1 MNSNPMN
8 SRNSNLLCRSLVTVL
23 GLTGLLLATSGRT
36 LIAGSADSSETLT
49 GTWSVQVTLRDCTTD
64 LPIGPPINSLVTF
77 HEGGTLS
84 ESAGGLGFA
93 IGQRSPGHGIWTKS
107 GGHVYH
113 QKFIALIN
121 FDTPANLPGTPGFD
135 PTKPVS
141 PGFFAGWQTV
151 THTVE
156 LDDAN
161 HLTSEG
167 TNTFYKTD
175 GTSYRTGCSTAVAKR
190 FR

>member
-1 MNSNPMN
+1 MQ
-8 SRNSNLLCRSLVTVL
+8 SRPSKTLVVRGLTAL
-23 GLTGLLLATSGRT
+23 GLAGLLLATSGSS
-36 LIAGSADSSETLT
+36 LLASSNDSDPLT
-49 GTWSVQVTLRDCTTD
+49 GTWSIQVTLRDCTTN
-64 LPIGPPINSLVTF
+64 LPLGPPINSLVTF

-107 GGHVYH
+107 GGHIYH

-121 FDTPANLPGTPGFD
+121 VDTPANLPGTPGFD

-151 THTVE
+151 SHTLE
-156 LDDAN
+156 LTDDDHAA
-161 HLTSEG
+161 SAG
-167 TNTFYKTD
+167 TNAFYRTD
-175 GTSYRTGCSTAVAKR
+175 GTVYRTGCSTAVAER

>member
-1 MNSNPMN
+1 MNKN
-8 SRNSNLLCRSLVTVL
+8 SRTSIVLGRSLVTVL

-36 LIAGSADSSETLT
+36 LVANSNDARDGLT
-49 GTWSVQVTLRDCTTD
+49 GAWSVQVTLRDCATGAP
-64 LPIGPPINSLVTF
+64 LGPPMNSLVTF
-77 HEGGTLS
+77 HEGGTIS
-84 ESAGGLGFA
+84 ESAGGLAFA
-93 IGQRSPGHGIWTKS
+93 VGQRSAGHGIWSQKGRRT
-107 GGHVYH
+107 YR
-113 QKFIALIN
+113 QKFIALIL

-141 PGFFAGWQTV
+141 PGFLAGWQTV

-156 LDDAN
+156 LVDAN

-167 TNTFYKTD
+167 TNAFYKTD
-175 GTSYRTGCSTAVAKR
+175 GTVYRTGCSTAVAER

>member
-1 MNSNPMN
+1 MNSKPMN
-8 SRNSNLLCRSLVTVL
+8 SRASHLLCGSVVAVL
-23 GLTGLLLATSGRT
+23 GVTGLLLATSGRT
-36 LIAGSADSSETLT
+36 LEAGSGDSRDALT
-49 GTWSVQVTLRDCTTD
+49 GTWSIQVTLLDCATN
-64 LPIGPPINSLVTF
+64 LPAGPPLNSLVTF

-84 ESAGGLGFA
+84 ESAGGLAFVA
-93 IGQRSPGHGIWTKS
+93 GQRSPGHGIWSQKGRRT
-107 GGHVYH
+107 YR
-113 QKFIALIN
+113 QKFIALIL

-135 PTKPVS
+135 PAKPVS

-151 THTVE
+151 THTAE

-175 GTSYRTGCSTAVAKR
+175 GTVYRTGCSRAVAER
-190 FR
+190 FK

>member
-1 MNSNPMN
+1 MKSFNVLARSAAVVGLAGTILASSGSSLMADSGD
-8 SRNSNLLCRSLVTVL
+8 SRNA
-23 GLTGLLLATSGRT
+23 LTGA
-36 LIAGSADSSETLT
+36 
-49 GTWSVQVTLRDCTTD
+49 WSVQVTLRDCTTGA
-64 LPIGPPINSLVTF
+64 PMGPVVNSLVTF

-84 ESAGGLGFA
+84 ESAGGTGFA
-93 IGQRSPGHGIWTKS
+93 AGQRSPGHGIWSQKS
-107 GGHVYH
+107 HRTYR

-141 PGFFAGWQTV
+141 PGFLAGWQTV

-156 LDDAN
+156 LEDAT
-161 HLTSEG
+161 HITSEG
-167 TNTFYKTD
+167 TNALYKTD
-175 GTSYRTGCSTAVAKR
+175 GTVYRTGCSTAVAER